1 MFVVGFVFCIVFGQF
16 TFNLI
21 RIILIKIKDA
31 IVSTVAKIVYTL
43 RFISAYV
50 QALVNKMI
58 QKILK
63 CTKNIKKR
71 LKKPKNRDS
80 DTKEED
86 DKDGKGAHQKLTEE
100 SAEV

>member
-1 MFVVGFVFCIVFGQF
+1 MVGFIFCIVFGQF

-21 RIILIKIKDA
+21 RIILVKIKEA

-43 RFISAYV
+43 RFISAYI
-50 QALVNKMI
+50 QALVNKCY
-58 QKILK
+58 QKLLK
-63 CTKNIKKR
+63 CTKAIKKR
-71 LKKPKNRDS
+71 MKKNKNRDS

-86 DKDGKGAHQKLTEE
+86 DKDGKGVHQKLTEE